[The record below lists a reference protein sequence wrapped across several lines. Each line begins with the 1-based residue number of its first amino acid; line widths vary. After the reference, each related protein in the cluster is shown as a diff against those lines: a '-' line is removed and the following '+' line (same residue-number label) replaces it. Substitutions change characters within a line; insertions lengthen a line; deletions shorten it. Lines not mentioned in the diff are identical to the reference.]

1 MFVNF
6 VMALLLAILVF
17 YQSPQNMGAWPVVI
31 AALPLGLLALAL
43 RMRLPRSRRAAA
55 YFSRFITIWAGFIIG
70 LALAFTHAF
79 FSPTLQENLYGRTLF
94 IEGEI
99 VELPH
104 LNAQNGQERMQLRL
118 ALERVLLFEDEKQPQ
133 NFQQAGSYALVRP
146 LLQLSWYRSSHA
158 DRPLPQTGERWAL
171 AVKLNANHASMNL
184 GGFDY
189 ESWLYQSH
197 LSAKGYVLE
206 KAPWANANRLLTPA
220 AHLPLRAAFANKLE
234 PVVAGSSL
242 QGVYEAL
249 IYGDK
254 HRISDA
260 QWRVLQQT
268 GTIHLMAISG
278 LHMGIAALVGILLF
292 KAAWWLG
299 LYRVEWLTLP
309 LLSVLGAILAATF
322 YLLISGAAIPA
333 QRAYLMVVAIGLLWL
348 LQRRFQ
354 PWPALAFAALL
365 VLAWDPRA
373 VLSHGFWLSFLAV
386 ALIFASVQI
395 PAVKAA
401 KRWQQLLWIQAILTV
416 GLAPYLWWAYHF
428 VPSISFAANLIA
440 VPFVSFIGLP
450 LLWLASLVAVLSA
463 EAALVLMQQLIDPLW
478 QAFWQLLMWF
488 ASASRPLLMPSHLGL
503 LLCLSAALFGV
514 LALFARLHPLRWPL
528 ALVWLACWP
537 LMAWVVEYPRPPHAQ
552 LKVHLLDVG
561 QGQAVVLETAR
572 HVMVYDTGARWGDKM
587 DGAKL
592 AILPFLRSRGWQAVD
607 RVMVSHSDL
616 DHSGGLARLLNEQK
630 VNEVVSGQP
639 QKVSE
644 VSQLDPTRV
653 LACHAGQRW
662 LWDGVQFDVL
672 WPLLNAPAAD
682 SDNDASCVLKVC
694 AAGQCVLISGD
705 LSERGEKRLLQQA
718 AAESVRA
725 DLLIA
730 GHHGSR
736 YSTSAS
742 WLAAVEP
749 QTVLFSSGYR
759 NRFHFPNR
767 QTLKRLPPGTRWYN
781 TACSGGVGF
790 TLGAGRFSGEPDYE
804 VRKVRQKWYHHRCL
818 DAEQGRYFQ

>member
-1 MFVNF
+1 
-6 VMALLLAILVF
+6 
-17 YQSPQNMGAWPVVI
+17 MGGWPVI

-43 RMRLPRSRRAAA
+43 RRRLAKSRRAAA
-55 YFSRFITIWAGFIIG
+55 YLSRFVTLWAGFIIG
-70 LALAFTHAF
+70 LALAFAHAF
-79 FSPTLQENLYGRTLF
+79 FSPALQENLYGRTLL

-99 VELPH
+99 VDLPRYSV
-104 LNAQNGQERMQLRL
+104 QNSQQRMQMRL
-118 ALERVLLFEDEKQPQ
+118 ALERIWVVEDGKRPQ
-133 NFQQAGSYALVRP
+133 QFQQAGSYGGSRP
-146 LLQLSWYRSSHA
+146 LLQLSWYRPLEPE
-158 DRPLPQTGERWAL
+158 RRLPQAGERWAL

-189 ESWLYQSH
+189 ESWLYQNH
-197 LSAKGYVLE
+197 LTAKGYVLE
-206 KAPWANANRLLTPA
+206 KAPWTDANRLLTPEP
-220 AHLPLRAAFANKLE
+220 HLPLRAAFANRLE

-242 QGVYEAL
+242 QGLYEAL

-254 HRISDA
+254 HHISDA

-278 LHMGIAALVGILLF
+278 LHMGIAALVGMLLF

-299 LYRVEWLTLP
+299 LYRFEWLTLP
-309 LLSVLGAILAATF
+309 FLSVVGAISAATF

-365 VLAWDPRA
+365 VLAWDARA

-386 ALIFASVQI
+386 ALIFATVQI

-401 KRWQQLLWIQAILTV
+401 KRWQQLLWIQAILTL

-428 VPSISFAANLIA
+428 VPSISFVANLVA
-440 VPFVSFIGLP
+440 VPFVSFVGLP
-450 LLWLASLVAVLSA
+450 LLWLVSLVAVPST
-463 EAALVLMQQLIDPLW
+463 EAARVLMQQFIDPLW
-478 QAFWQLLMWF
+478 QAFWQLLVWF
-488 ASASRPLLMPSHLGL
+488 ESVSLPLLMPSHFVVLML
-503 LLCLSAALFGV
+503 LSVALFGL
-514 LALFARLHPLRWPL
+514 LALFAHAHRLRWPL

-537 LMAWVVEYPRPPHAQ
+537 LMVWVVEYPRPPYAQ
-552 LKVHLLDVG
+552 LRVHLLDVG

-616 DHSGGLARLLNEQK
+616 DHAGGLARLLDEQK
-630 VNEVVSGQP
+630 VGEVVSGQP
-639 QKVSE
+639 QKVAE
-644 VSQLDPTRV
+644 VAQRDATRV
-653 LACHAGQRW
+653 LACHAGQSW
-662 LWDGVQFDVL
+662 LWDGVQFEVL
-672 WPLLNAPAAD
+672 WPLPNAPAAD
-682 SDNDASCVLKVC
+682 SDNDASCVLKAC
-694 AAGQCVLISGD
+694 AAGQCVLITGD
-705 LSERGEKRLLQQA
+705 LSERGEKRLLQHYPPNA
-718 AAESVRA
+718 VRA
-725 DLLIA
+725 ELLVA

-736 YSTSAS
+736 YSTSPA
-742 WLAAVEP
+742 WLATVAP
-749 QTVLFSSGYR
+749 QTVVFSSGYR
-759 NRFHFPNR
+759 NRFQFPHT
-767 QTLKRLPPGTRWYN
+767 QTLQRLPAGTRWYN
-781 TACSGGVGF
+781 TACSGGIGF
-790 TLGAGRFSGEPDYE
+790 SLGRHEFNPLPDYE
-804 VRKVRQKWYHHRCL
+804 VRKQRQKWYHHRCL